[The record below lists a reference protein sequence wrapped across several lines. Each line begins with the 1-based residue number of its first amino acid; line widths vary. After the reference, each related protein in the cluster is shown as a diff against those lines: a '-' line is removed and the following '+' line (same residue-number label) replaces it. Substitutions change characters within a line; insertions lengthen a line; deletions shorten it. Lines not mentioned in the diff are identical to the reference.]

1 MSSYQS
7 KYTGKQ
13 VEDVLDNAILKKE
26 QILTDN
32 EK

>member
-13 VEDVLDNAILKKE
+13 VEDVLDNAVLKKE

>member
-26 QILTDN
+26 QVLTDN